1 MATECLSVQGSET
14 RLQPQ
19 RGRSRRVCPPGK
31 LPSTQSVK
39 HQAVFPRARP
49 EAATVQAV
57 TFYRRS
63 GACAKAKPENCHGTP
78 SALPVWFRPFA
89 NRQQFYPMRRRDP
102 RRVITYLNRLFVTP
116 SYWLLP
122 FSLTGRFPSSD
133 FEGSL

>member
-1 MATECLSVQGSET
+1 MATECLSFQGSET

-49 EAATVQAV
+49 KAATVQAV

-63 GACAKAKPENCHGTP
+63 GACAKAKPENSAVEHPAP
-78 SALPVWFRPFA
+78 S
-89 NRQQFYPMRRRDP
+89 
-102 RRVITYLNRLFVTP
+102 P
-116 SYWLLP
+116 SGSAP
-122 FSLTGRFPSSD
+122 SLIDSS
-133 FEGSL
+133 FTQ